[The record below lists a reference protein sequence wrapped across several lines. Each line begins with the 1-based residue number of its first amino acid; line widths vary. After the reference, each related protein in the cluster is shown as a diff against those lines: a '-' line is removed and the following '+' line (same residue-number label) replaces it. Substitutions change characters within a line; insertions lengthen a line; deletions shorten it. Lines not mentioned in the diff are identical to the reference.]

1 MYIDELYK
9 NKGFLKEKSKIKI
22 YIDKNGYAK
31 VFIKINE
38 GDLYFLKDVNI
49 EGFKFNKE
57 LDLPIGDILNYK
69 TINKTSSTIEKAL
82 DKNGYTHS
90 LVYLKGIKT
99 IKTKKPFLKIFA
111 PSEEKK
117 LKKSPFAIVGIFFED
132 LSNFFSHPISFLK
145 AAIGEGGL
153 GILDYKVYTFPL
165 YKKQKVIFEGDTGYS
180 KEKLLKISGLDKK
193 LIDIFTIED
202 ALNKLKRFYN
212 DQGYL
217 DTNITYKVKNNFN
230 EVIFSID
237 KKTRYKVAK
246 INTNS
251 NYIKSVLKKMLNEYY
266 QGVLVKKVLKNYMKD
281 LENQG
286 YVKPKYSV
294 NIEKQENGLLNLD
307 INVEK
312 GIKVLITNIEFK
324 GNYPKSLEKALGK
337 YKELN
342 NINYNAKLLE
352 DIQKSIISYAKEEGY
367 FDVRLDQKAKAKQI
381 NKSTYGYSYTYDI
394 DFGKR
399 YEIGE
404 DIINGFNHLSEKS
417 VHYMI
422 ETSKYYSYNKDVL
435 YTLKNLRES
444 DAFDDINLQTFL
456 DKKDKKVYRLI
467 DLEEAKRGF
476 FSLSAGY
483 NTEQRYIIS
492 SSFIWRDLFRTPT
505 NFESSLN
512 ISGLVETYKIG
523 LYNNYLF
530 SPNLFTSIYAFRNFE
545 EHGSFYLISR
555 GFTPTI
561 GYRLGRFWSFGISY
575 TDSTNIVYNTLP
587 SLEGTFNDKNLSFSL
602 IRNYKNSETNPTKIG
617 YDQITFT
624 KNLNDKYSK
633 YELYTF
639 YLINILDNI
648 NYSFKVNFGADTQNP
663 PIYHKFFLGG
673 LKDMLGYSYESIGA
687 PAGGK
692 YMAFTRQEI
701 DFPIRKP
708 LNMGIILDIGNV
720 SNNLYNLSKNLK
732 EDIGISL
739 FVNTPI
745 GPAKFIVA
753 KPITKIPSA
762 SSSLRFYITI
772 GYYY

>member
-1 MYIDELYK
+1 M
-9 NKGFLKEKSKIKI
+9 
-22 YIDKNGYAK
+22 
-31 VFIKINE
+31 IKINE

-49 EGFKFNKE
+49 EGFKFNKD
-57 LDLPIGDILNYK
+57 LDLPIGDILDYK
-69 TINKTSSTIEKAL
+69 TINKASSTIERAL
-82 DKNGYTHS
+82 EKSGYNNS

-99 IKTKKPFLKIFA
+99 VKTKKPFLKIFA
-111 PSEEKK
+111 PTQEKK
-117 LKKSPFAIVGIFFED
+117 LKKSPFTIVGIFFKD
-132 LSNFFSHPISFLK
+132 LSSFFSHPISFLR
-145 AAIGEGGL
+145 ASVGEGGL
-153 GILDYKVYTFPL
+153 GILDYKVYTFEL
-165 YKKQKVIFEGDTGYS
+165 YKNQKVLFEGDTGYS
-180 KEKLLKISGLDKK
+180 EKKLLKISGLDKE

-202 ALNKLKRFYN
+202 ALNKLKKFYHN
-212 DQGYL
+212 QGYL
-217 DTNITYKVKNNFN
+217 DVNISYKVKNNFN
-230 EVIFSID
+230 EVIFTID

-246 INTNS
+246 IDTNS
-251 NYIKSVLKKMLNEYY
+251 EYIKNALKKMLNNYY
-266 QGVLVKKVLKNYMKD
+266 QGVLLKKVLKNYMKD

-286 YVKPKYSV
+286 YVGPKYSI
-294 NIEKQENGLLNLD
+294 NIEKQENGLLNLN

-312 GIKVLITNIEFK
+312 GIKVLITDIKFK
-324 GNYPKSLEKALGK
+324 GSYPKALEKALEK
-337 YKELN
+337 YKKLH
-342 NINYNAKLLE
+342 NINYNAKFLE
-352 DIQKSIISYAKEEGY
+352 NIQKSIISYAKEEGY
-367 FDVRLDQKAKAKQI
+367 FDVNVNQEAKAKQV
-381 NKSTYGYSYTYDI
+381 NESTYGYLYTYTI
-394 DFGKR
+394 DFGER
-399 YEIGE
+399 YKIGE
-404 DIINGFNHLSEKS
+404 DIINGFNHLSDKS
-417 VHYMI
+417 IHYML

-444 DAFDDINLQTFL
+444 NAFDDINLQTFL
-456 DKKDKKVYRLI
+456 DKENKKVYRFI

-492 SSFIWRDLFRTPT
+492 SSFIWRDLFKTPT
-505 NFESSLN
+505 NFESSFN

-530 SPNLFTSIYAFRNFE
+530 SPHLFASIYAFRSFE
-545 EHGSFYLISR
+545 EHGSFYLISK
-555 GFTPTI
+555 GFTPSI
-561 GYRLGRFWSFGISY
+561 GYRLGRFWSFGLSY
-575 TDSTNIVYNTLP
+575 SDSTNIVYNTLP
-587 SLEGTFNDKNLSFSL
+587 SLAGTFNDRNLSFSI

-617 YDQITFT
+617 YDQIIFT

-633 YELYTF
+633 YELYTY

-648 NYSFKVNFGADTQNP
+648 NYSFKVNFAVDTKNP
-663 PIYHKFFLGG
+663 PIYQKFFLGG

-687 PAGGK
+687 PTGGK

-720 SNNLYNLSKNLK
+720 SDNFNNLSKNLK

-753 KPITKIPSA
+753 KPITKISSTSSA
-762 SSSLRFYITI
+762 LRFYITI